1 MTRGLAPP
9 PGNRKVPERVRAA
22 LSRALAMRPS
32 DRWPA
37 IADLLDELARDPA
50 AARRR
55 LFAIVAVSVA
65 AIATPV
71 AFVAGRQ
78 AGAPPTCSGGE
89 ELVAPLWDDAARARV
104 AAAFDRTGRPHAT
117 DTFARVDAA
126 LRGRLGA
133 WAGAQREACEA
144 TRVRHEQSDTLLD
157 LRLRCLTRRKE
168 EIAAVVSLL
177 EDADVG
183 VVDRATQAAAAVGDV
198 GACSDVASLAA
209 AVPPPGDR
217 AVADKVD
224 ALLQDVARVEAMRHL
239 GKWKEGL
246 AASRDLIARVRPVG
260 YAPLLAR
267 ALAVTAMFEI
277 NSGDADAGIERLYE
291 TARAASEAKDDSLV
305 ARSLSDLVFA
315 LASRKQRFE
324 AAEVA
329 YRIASAATARAGNT
343 PDLLIRLFG
352 YRAQALFRQGNYTA
366 ALPLRYLVLALTGQV
381 FGAESTEMAMQL
393 GYTAATIDRLGRAGE
408 AAELYRR
415 SVAVGEKAVGPEHP
429 LMALLLNNYAANR
442 LDTLDFDAAAALL
455 ERVVAIE
462 ERMFLPDDP
471 TLAEGLHNLGTARY
485 YQRRLPAA
493 RALVERAV
501 KMREAKL
508 GPDHPKV
515 AESYARLASIT
526 RMEGD
531 AEEAHR
537 LFQKALAIQHRT
549 YGPAHPNL
557 VETYRGDAAALEALG
572 KLPEARAAV
581 ERAMDIDR
589 QTIGETNPDHAE
601 SLTALGNVLRRER
614 RFADAV
620 AVYRCSLVLM
630 ELQHG
635 PDGPALADT
644 LLALCDALAETGDVP
659 GALAACERAS
669 ALAPKAPAEEV
680 GVAAFQLA
688 KARWLAG
695 GDRGR
700 AVALARTARA
710 DLAAL
715 SFPSEDLPRIDR
727 WLATRSR

>member
-1 MTRGLAPP
+1 
-9 PGNRKVPERVRAA
+9 
-22 LSRALAMRPS
+22 
-32 DRWPA
+32 
-37 IADLLDELARDPA
+37 
-50 AARRR
+50 
-55 LFAIVAVSVA
+55 
-65 AIATPV
+65 
-71 AFVAGRQ
+71 
-78 AGAPPTCSGGE
+78 
-89 ELVAPLWDDAARARV
+89 
-104 AAAFDRTGRPHAT
+104 
-117 DTFARVDAA
+117 
-126 LRGRLGA
+126 
-133 WAGAQREACEA
+133 
-144 TRVRHEQSDTLLD
+144 
-157 LRLRCLTRRKE
+157 
-168 EIAAVVSLL
+168 
-177 EDADVG
+177 
-183 VVDRATQAAAAVGDV
+183 
-198 GACSDVASLAA
+198 
-209 AVPPPGDR
+209 
-217 AVADKVD
+217 
-224 ALLQDVARVEAMRHL
+224 
-239 GKWKEGL
+239 
-246 AASRDLIARVRPVG
+246 
-260 YAPLLAR
+260 
-267 ALAVTAMFEI
+267 
-277 NSGDADAGIERLYE
+277 
-291 TARAASEAKDDSLV
+291 
-305 ARSLSDLVFA
+305 
-315 LASRKQRFE
+315 
-324 AAEVA
+324 
-329 YRIASAATARAGNT
+329 
-343 PDLLIRLFG
+343 
-352 YRAQALFRQGNYTA
+352 
-366 ALPLRYLVLALTGQV
+366 
-381 FGAESTEMAMQL
+381 
-393 GYTAATIDRLGRAGE
+393 
-408 AAELYRR
+408 
-415 SVAVGEKAVGPEHP
+415 
-429 LMALLLNNYAANR
+429 
-442 LDTLDFDAAAALL
+442 
-455 ERVVAIE
+455 
-462 ERMFLPDDP
+462 
-471 TLAEGLHNLGTARY
+471 
-485 YQRRLPAA
+485 
-493 RALVERAV
+493 
-501 KMREAKL
+501 MREAKL

-601 SLTALGNVLRRER
+601 SLTALGNVLRREG

-727 WLATRSR
+727 WLATRSH